1 MIRQCTDE
9 DFETIYEII
18 TDAAAAYKGVIPV
31 DRWKEPYMSRDELCH
46 EIKNGVRFW
55 GSEEGGQLL
64 GVMGIQDVKDVTLIR
79 HAYVRTAHRNKGIGS
94 AWAGGEPFASSA
106 ATSSNKMQGVASL
119 YSDCRIIGYLN
130 VASGLIVA
138 SDGGNSLHF
147 TPGPGNYPVYGY
159 FEGDKLMGI
168 SIDFGLKA

>member
-1 MIRQCTDE
+1 MRMFAKAILALL
-9 DFETIYEII
+9 
-18 TDAAAAYKGVIPV
+18 AAALMLSMLPLGGAQVEKRPV
-31 DRWKEPYMSRDELCH
+31 EAAAENL
-46 EIKNGVRFW
+46 F
-55 GSEEGGQLL
+55 
-64 GVMGIQDVKDVTLIR
+64 
-79 HAYVRTAHRNKGIGS
+79 NKGIGS

-106 ATSSNKMQGVASL
+106 ATSSNQMQGVASL